1 MESLEPK
8 PEEVKKDILKEIEE
22 VEKPKTEE
30 N

>member
-8 PEEVKKDILKEIEE
+8 PEEVKKDIMKEIEE
-22 VEKPKTEE
+22 VENSKTEE